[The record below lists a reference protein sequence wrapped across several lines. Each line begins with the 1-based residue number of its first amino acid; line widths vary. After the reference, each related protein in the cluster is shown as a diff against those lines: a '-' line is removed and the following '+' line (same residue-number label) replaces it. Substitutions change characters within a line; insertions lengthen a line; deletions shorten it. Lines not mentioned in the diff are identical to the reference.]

1 MTERTNKQHVPDYS
15 FETEAGAPSAY
26 VAGVDEA
33 GRGPLVGPVVAAAVR
48 LRPEAIPEGLNDSKK
63 LSEAK
68 RETLFDL
75 IMQSCD
81 VGIASSSPA
90 LIDRL
95 NIHHAT
101 LDAMTR
107 AAAALPQKPDHILVD
122 GKFTPPTDI
131 SAQAIIK
138 GDGRSL
144 SIAAASIVAKVTRDR
159 LLVELDE
166 TYPGY
171 GWKQNKG
178 YPTKS
183 HKEALLR
190 LGVTPEHRKSYA
202 PIRNMLSPPESK

>member
-1 MTERTNKQHVPDYS
+1 MTDRPQKTQGPDYS
-15 FETEAGAPSAY
+15 FETDAGAPMSY

-48 LRPEAIPEGLNDSKK
+48 LRPEAIPDGLNDSKK

-68 RETLFDL
+68 REALFAL

-81 VGIASSSPA
+81 VGIAASSPTQ
-90 LIDRL
+90 IDTL

-101 LDAMTR
+101 LDAMAR
-107 AAAALPQKPDHILVD
+107 AVAALPHQPDHILVD
-122 GKFTPPTDI
+122 GKFTPPIDL
-131 SAQAIIK
+131 SAQAIVK

-159 LLVELDE
+159 ILVELDAK
-166 TYPGY
+166 YPGY

-202 PIRNMLSPPESK
+202 PIRNMLSPNESK